1 MNNQTDTAWARM
13 VLIAVKK
20 RGLYAHHV
28 IQASHDRGIF
38 AKAGTLPEWRN
49 RMIDA
54 AVADGL
60 TLAEVPKQ

>member
-1 MNNQTDTAWARM
+1 MNQQTDTAWARM

-28 IQASHDRGIF
+28 IQASHERGIF
-38 AKAGTLPEWRN
+38 AKTGDLAGWRA
-49 RMIDA
+49 RLIEA